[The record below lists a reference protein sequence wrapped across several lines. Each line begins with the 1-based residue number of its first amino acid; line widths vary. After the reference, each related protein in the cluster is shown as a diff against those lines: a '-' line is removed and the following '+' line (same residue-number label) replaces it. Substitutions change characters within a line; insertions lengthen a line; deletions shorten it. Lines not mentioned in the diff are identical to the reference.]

1 MPSAPP
7 QPIQLQCPAC
17 RTPFRAAIFTLIDG
31 GEQPELK
38 AALVSG
44 QINVA
49 VCPQCR
55 TPSMLA
61 APLIYHDADKQLCL
75 VYLPQESNQ
84 RPAEQD
90 RFVGEVTG
98 YLMKALPAETPRGH
112 LLAPRRFL
120 SLQSLIEAVL
130 QADGLTL
137 ADLERQEQ
145 SAQLLSEL
153 AGLMEDER
161 AFAAYVA
168 QRRADLTPE
177 LFDVLQQFIDATPE
191 EQSETR
197 AMLEALRERLLQ
209 DDGSGDA
216 AVREALEAAV
226 IRLSD
231 CEDDELAAVVAEL
244 RPQLDYTLFEFWTEQ
259 ILQREAFGDGPESL
273 QMLARR
279 DRVVELVEA
288 MDREA
293 QELFERGTALLQAAL
308 NEADPAEALRAR
320 ADEVDQDLLIVIS
333 ANVGAA
339 QRAGDMAMVEVLTM
353 LGDVIQQIITD
364 RMSPEDR
371 FIHELLSQETPQ
383 AATTLLRRS
392 FARITP
398 ELIKRLNELA
408 GEEEQRGQAEQA
420 AQLRRFAREAGAM
433 LF

>member
-84 RPAEQD
+84 RPADQD

-98 YLMKALPAETPRGH
+98 YLMKSLPPETPRAH

-130 QADGLTL
+130 QADGLSL
-137 ADLERQEQ
+137 ADLQRQEQ
-145 SAQLLSEL
+145 YAQLLSEL
-153 AGLMEDER
+153 AGLLEDER
-161 AFAAYVA
+161 AFAGYVA

-177 LFDVLQQFIDATPE
+177 LFEVLQQFIDATPE

-197 AMLEALRERLLQ
+197 TMLETLRERLLQ

-216 AVREALEAAV
+216 AVREALETALSRLTDSEDAA
-226 IRLSD
+226 
-231 CEDDELAAVVAEL
+231 LAAVVAEL
-244 RPQLDYTLFEFWTEQ
+244 RPQLDYTLFEIWTER
-259 ILQREAFGDGPESL
+259 IAEIDAAGDRARAEQL
-273 QMLARR
+273 LARR
-279 DRVVELVEA
+279 DQVLELVEA

-293 QELFERGTALLQAAL
+293 QELFERGTALLQEVLNQDDPAAAL
-308 NEADPAEALRAR
+308 RERAEQ
-320 ADEVDQDLLIVIS
+320 VDQDLLIVIS

-339 QRAGDMAMVEVLTM
+339 QRAGDVAMVEALTL
-353 LGDVIQQIITD
+353 LGDVTQQIITD

-398 ELIKRLNELA
+398 DLIKRLNALA
-408 GEEEQRGQAEQA
+408 DEEEQRGQAEQA
-420 AQLRRFAREAGAM
+420 ALLRRFAREAGAM